1 MEQSLVDLAREV
13 GALLRQAGW
22 RLATAE
28 SCSGGLVGHLLTE
41 ISGSSA
47 YYQGGII
54 AYDNAVKHNILGV
67 ATETLATV
75 GAVSGQCALEM
86 AAGTRRLLQTEVG
99 LSTTGIAGPGG
110 GTDDKPVGLV
120 FIALDTPQA
129 ATYERYVFDGDRT
142 SNKQQTAR
150 RALELLATALQTV
163 TAPPS

>member
-1 MEQSLVDLAREV
+1 MDQALVDLAREV

-110 GTDDKPVGLV
+110 GTADKPVGLV
-120 FIALDTPQA
+120 FIALETPLS
-129 ATYERYVFDGDRT
+129 ATYERYIFDGDRT
-142 SNKQQTAR
+142 SNKQETAR

-163 TAPPS
+163 TATPG